1 LPTLKRIIRGEKGIN
16 HQEIFVALTSG
27 AKMLSALLNVS
38 IEKSFWADIQKL
50 LTNF

>member
-1 LPTLKRIIRGEKGIN
+1 MRGEMGIN

-38 IEKSFWADIQKL
+38 IEKSF
-50 LTNF
+50 